1 MTVTKF
7 DELCAAFAES
17 RSKFF
22 KYRDE
27 CLGLATK
34 LISGLVQY
42 LEIPRDCVS
51 FVPLDKEP
59 EPDRQYH
66 IIGAMHLDDDT
77 FWHVGVQLRIY
88 EAPNVSPWT

>member
-34 LISGLVQY
+34 LISGLV
-42 LEIPRDCVS
+42 
-51 FVPLDKEP
+51 
-59 EPDRQYH
+59 
-66 IIGAMHLDDDT
+66 
-77 FWHVGVQLRIY
+77 
-88 EAPNVSPWT
+88 